1 LNVAILGTGSIAL
14 ANAALLAAAGHRV
27 TLWSPSGSGTAALGA
42 HFTLAFSGAAQGQA
56 TVHIARDVATAIA
69 GASVVVIAVPA
80 YGHVTVMDA
89 CAPHVA
95 AGQMV
100 FVMPMLSLSALYLA
114 RLLHARG
121 IEAPIVSFGTTV
133 MTARKS
139 GPTEVKLLS
148 IRSRIDLAALPAW
161 DTDAALRVATALYGE
176 RFSAQSDTLAIAMV
190 NVNPVSHVPL
200 ALANLTR
207 IERAEAWTQYD
218 NMAGAV
224 ARMIV
229 AVDHERLAVAA
240 ALGLRVRSIE
250 EHFHYSFG
258 VPMADLGTQTL
269 AVHTG
274 VGSPRGPVSLDSR
287 YFTEDVPYGLAFYAA
302 MGRTAG
308 IPTPCNDAC
317 VALASAACGR
327 PFATENEIVSSL
339 GLDRLR
345 AAELLALARDGFR
358 QAAP

>member
-1 LNVAILGTGSIAL
+1 MNVAILGAGNIGL
-14 ANAALLAAAGHRV
+14 ANAALLADAGHRV
-27 TLWSPSGSGTAALGA
+27 TLWSPSGSGTAALGER
-42 HFTLAFSGAAQGQA
+42 FTLSFSGAATGHA
-56 TVHIARDVATAIA
+56 TVHVARDVAAAID
-69 GASVVVIAVPA
+69 GAAAVIIAVPA
-80 YGHVTVMDA
+80 YGHAAVMDA
-89 CAPHVA
+89 CAPHLT

-114 RLLHARG
+114 RLLHARR
-121 IEAPIVSFGTTV
+121 IEVPIVSFGTTV

-139 GPTEVKLLS
+139 GPAEVRLLS
-148 IRSRIDLAALPAW
+148 VRTRIDLAALPAR
-161 DTDAALRVATALYGE
+161 DTAAALRVATVLYGE
-176 RFSAQSDTLAIAMV
+176 RFNAQSDTLAIAMV

-207 IERAEAWTQYD
+207 IERGEAWTQYD

-229 AVDHERLAVAA
+229 AVDRERLAVAA
-240 ALGLRVRSIE
+240 AFGLSVRSIE

-258 VPMADLGTQTL
+258 VPMADLGTQSL

-274 VGSPRGPVSLDSR
+274 VGSPAGPVSLESR

-302 MGRTAG
+302 MGRTVG
-308 IPTPCNDAC
+308 IGTPCNDAC

-327 PFATENEIVSSL
+327 PFAAENGIVGTL
-339 GLDRLR
+339 GLDRLG
-345 AAELLALARDGFR
+345 APELLALARDGYR
-358 QAAP
+358 

>member
-1 LNVAILGTGSIAL
+1 MNVAILGTGNIAL
-14 ANAALLAAAGHRV
+14 ANAALLADGGHQV
-27 TLWSPSGSGTAALGA
+27 TLWSPSGNGTAALPES
-42 HFTLAFSGAAQGQA
+42 FTLAFSGAANGHA
-56 TVHIARDVATAIA
+56 TVHVARDVAAAMA
-69 GASVVVIAVPA
+69 GAAAVIIAVPA
-80 YGHVTVMDA
+80 YGHAAVMNA
-89 CAPHVA
+89 CAPHLT

-114 RLLHARG
+114 RLLRARR
-121 IEAPIVSFGTTV
+121 IETPIVSFGTTV

-148 IRSRIDLAALPAW
+148 VRSKIDLAALPVRH
-161 DTDAALRVATALYGE
+161 TDAAMRIATMLYGE
-176 RFSAQSDTLAIAMV
+176 RFNAQSDTLAIAMV

-207 IERAEAWTQYD
+207 IEQGEIWTQYD
-218 NMAGAV
+218 HMTGAV
-224 ARMIV
+224 AKMIV

-240 ALGLRVRSIE
+240 AFGLTVRSIE

-258 VPMADLGTQTL
+258 VPMADLGTQSL

-274 VGSPRGPVSLDSR
+274 VGSPHGPVSLESR

-308 IPTPCNDAC
+308 IATPCNDAC
-317 VALASAACGR
+317 VALASAAC
-327 PFATENEIVSSL
+327 AENEIVGAL
-339 GLDRLR
+339 GLDRLSGS
-345 AAELLALARDGFR
+345 ELLTLAREGYR
-358 QAAP
+358 